1 MPLPNR
7 VDPFGKI
14 HAVGARGTL
23 MGNRGGCFHRDDKT
37 LKPTHWASRQWIV
50 CELEFKGRRRTLMSP
65 GRYTELF
72 FLDEATALAGGHRPC
87 FECRRERAT
96 AFVDAVMSGVPLNS
110 RPRVKHLD
118 ATIAGEVQDRLRGV
132 SSAEISTAQDL
143 PDGAMFAS
151 GQFAWLKLYDAAYRW
166 SFEGYTHVSSVP
178 AEGVEVL
185 TPAVTL
191 DALRAGYRPDLH
203 DSINR
208 LAG

>member
-96 AFVDAVMSGVPLNS
+96 AFVDAVV
-110 RPRVKHLD
+110 
-118 ATIAGEVQDRLRGV
+118 RGCR
-132 SSAEISTAQDL
+132 STPVRESNTSTQ
-143 PDGAMFAS
+143 
-151 GQFAWLKLYDAAYRW
+151 
-166 SFEGYTHVSSVP
+166 
-178 AEGVEVL
+178 
-185 TPAVTL
+185 
-191 DALRAGYRPDLH
+191 
-203 DSINR
+203 
-208 LAG
+208 